1 MRYLL
6 VMLLAGCA
14 SVKSVK
20 QPFVDIG
27 IDGQPQV
34 IETLDSASAPA
45 NNTNTILGAGDTLG
59 LQTLQEFEDS
69 KKLLAPDWYF
79 LQYQSWGFLSGLNFC
94 VSLGSSLTNIKRIS
108 NVRNGRA
115 YVLPFWRYEVY

>member
-6 VMLLAGCA
+6 IMLLAGCA

-34 IETLDSASAPA
+34 IETLDSASEPV
-45 NNTNTILGAGDTLG
+45 TNMIGAGDALG
-59 LQTLQEFEDS
+59 YQTLQEFEDS
-69 KKLLAPDWYF
+69 KKALAPSLLF
-79 LQYQSWGFLSGLNFC
+79 LQY
-94 VSLGSSLTNIKRIS
+94 
-108 NVRNGRA
+108 
-115 YVLPFWRYEVY
+115 

>member
-6 VMLLAGCA
+6 IMLLAGCA

-20 QPFVDIG
+20 QPFVDID
-27 IDGQPQV
+27 IDGQPE
-34 IETLDSASAPA
+34 IIHTLDSASEPA
-45 NNTNTILGAGDTLG
+45 NNTNTILGAGDNLG

-79 LQYQSWGFLSGLNFC
+79 LQY
-94 VSLGSSLTNIKRIS
+94 
-108 NVRNGRA
+108 
-115 YVLPFWRYEVY
+115 